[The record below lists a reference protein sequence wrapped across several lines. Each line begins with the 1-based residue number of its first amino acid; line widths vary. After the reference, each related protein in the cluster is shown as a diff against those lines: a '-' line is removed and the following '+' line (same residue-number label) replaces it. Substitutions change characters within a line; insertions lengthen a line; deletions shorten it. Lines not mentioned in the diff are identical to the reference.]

1 MWCSLRI
8 KAISVKSYMRNNPQ
22 EAAKW
27 DWLAD
32 PNAALELYSIERR
45 AFYNWQ
51 VAEREWSKATN
62 HMASSGPDRLTKE
75 QRNSLDALKNR
86 LDEAAQAYD
95 QARQKLHKA
104 WSA

>member
-1 MWCSLRI
+1 
-8 KAISVKSYMRNNPQ
+8 MRNNAQ
-22 EAAKW
+22 KAAKW

-32 PNAALELYSIERR
+32 PDAALELYSIERR

-62 HMASSGPDRLTKE
+62 HIDFSARNGLTKE
-75 QRNSLDALKNR
+75 QRTSLDALKNR
-86 LDEAAQAYD
+86 LDEAAQTYE
-95 QARQKLHKA
+95 QARQQLHKA